1 MWQKFLYLV
10 VLCSSVSAQ
19 SFFYSYIDPCNQ
31 TTIKESYSLQE
42 DDSGGFQVTYY
53 NRTRYF
59 TFEQVLNGELEAWA
73 ESVYNDFED
82 LFPCAVRV
90 AEEVLSSVIASG
102 VASQFS
108 KTDDISVDAS
118 QVNYAIQSTTRDSL
132 AGKWITSFNSVYT
145 KESFDG
151 GRTHDGNFNFTDDLR
166 KGSITYGQG
175 FKFKA
180 KKQNV
185 QWNGTVLAFETFEGW
200 DWLASVSYAKSLQKP
215 MSEAIVLAA
224 TYGNVSEYNF
234 ANVSIV
240 YGITYPF
247 KFRNADLLISN
258 YMAYTLLRYYDGNNR
273 GERYLLLR
281 SPIIMFPTI
290 SMDWKVGQAFKL
302 NLGFSMGI
310 NTVVNDYG
318 ERSKTYSLLFG
329 TYF

>member
-1 MWQKFLYLV
+1 M
-10 VLCSSVSAQ
+10 
-19 SFFYSYIDPCNQ
+19 
-31 TTIKESYSLQE
+31 
-42 DDSGGFQVTYY
+42 
-53 NRTRYF
+53 
-59 TFEQVLNGELEAWA
+59 
-73 ESVYNDFED
+73 
-82 LFPCAVRV
+82 
-90 AEEVLSSVIASG
+90 
-102 VASQFS
+102 ASQFS

-132 AGKWITSFNSVYT
+132 TGKWITSFNSVYT